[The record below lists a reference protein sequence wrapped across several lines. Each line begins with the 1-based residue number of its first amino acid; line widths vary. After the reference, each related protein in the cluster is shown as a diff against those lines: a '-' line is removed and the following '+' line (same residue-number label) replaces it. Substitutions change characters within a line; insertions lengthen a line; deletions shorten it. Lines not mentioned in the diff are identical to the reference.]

1 MIRVNNEQRN
11 IIDNI
16 DSSNNINQYLNIK
29 IDNENNLEKKTT
41 KINNKKIN
49 NDIYQ
54 TIKKKQV

>member
-1 MIRVNNEQRN
+1 MKRLNNEQIN

-29 IDNENNLEKKTT
+29 IDNENNLEKKAT

-49 NDIYQ
+49 NDIFQ